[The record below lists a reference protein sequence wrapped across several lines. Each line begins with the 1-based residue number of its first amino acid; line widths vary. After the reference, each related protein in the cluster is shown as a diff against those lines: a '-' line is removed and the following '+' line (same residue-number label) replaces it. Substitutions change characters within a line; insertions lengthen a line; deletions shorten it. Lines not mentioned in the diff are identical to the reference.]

1 MNNNNDLQRKVAILE
16 SKLDQVESEL
26 SYIHKL
32 LLDCGFPEGV
42 KTLKMTIEE
51 LLSEVDFDP
60 TRLPPEEGGS
70 NTQTFD
76 FF

>member
-1 MNNNNDLQRKVAILE
+1 MNNNNELHRKVAILE

-26 SYIHKL
+26 AYLNNL

-42 KTLKMTIEE
+42 QTLKMTIEE
-51 LLSEVDFDP
+51 LLAEADFDP
-60 TRLPPEEGGS
+60 KKLPPEEGGT
-70 NTQTFD
+70 TQTFD

>member
-1 MNNNNDLQRKVAILE
+1 MDNNNDLHRKVAILE

-26 SYIHKL
+26 SYIHNL

-51 LLSEVDFDP
+51 LLSEVDLDP
-60 TRLPPEEGGS
+60 KKLPPEAGGS
-70 NTQTFD
+70 TQTFD